1 MAPPARGRA
10 LMTATAPYFFCGY
23 APLFFVRF
31 VPNSYYL
38 VYLRCNFNRKGM
50 SKVIHVHLIG
60 KRKDYYFGSIA
71 AIYSVLTPEQ
81 VGMTRNSLAHAGL
94 GGGGAIATKTALI
107 KQSRLIRSARDLSP
121 GEGD

>member
-1 MAPPARGRA
+1 
-10 LMTATAPYFFCGY
+10 MTATAPYFFAAVRRFYLLVLYQIVIIWYICG
-23 APLFFVRF
+23 VIS
-31 VPNSYYL
+31 VKKS
-38 VYLRCNFNRKGM
+38 M

-107 KQSRLIRSARDLSP
+107 KQSRLIRSARDLLP